1 MDLGLDASGPLA
13 GLAPAAP
20 ATPPAL
26 AAPSFDAAAELRR
39 DLLLLACAFAVLL
52 AWDASGLDLPVSRL
66 FGDASGFRWR
76 DQWLVSDVLHSG
88 ARYAAWALAIVLAI
102 GIWRPLPFARG
113 LTRGER
119 VAWVVATIGCAL
131 LIPLLK
137 LASLTS
143 CPWSLAEFGGTARH
157 VSHWAFG
164 VADGG
169 PGRCFPAGHATA
181 AFCFLPG
188 WFILRRSAP
197 LAARRWLVATLLAG
211 AVLTMVQVMRGAHYV
226 SHSLWTGWCCAVL
239 GVAIVHALRG
249 RALPARTRIA
259 A

>member
-1 MDLGLDASGPLA
+1 MELGLDASPPLA
-13 GLAPAAP
+13 GLAPAP
-20 ATPPAL
+20 AATSPPAVL
-26 AAPSFDAAAELRR
+26 DAGSELRR
-39 DLLLLACAFAVLL
+39 DLLVLALGLVVLV
-52 AWDASGLDLPVSRL
+52 AWDALGLDLPISRL
-66 FGDASGFRWR
+66 FGAASGFPWR
-76 DQWLVSDVLHSG
+76 DHWLFADVLHTG
-88 ARYAAWALAIVLAI
+88 VRYAAWALAIVLAV

-113 LTRGER
+113 LARRER
-119 VAWVVATIGCAL
+119 VAWVVATIGCAVV
-131 LIPLLK
+131 IPTLK

-143 CPWSLAEFGGTARH
+143 CPWSLAEFGGTATH

-188 WFILRRSAP
+188 WYLLRRSAP
-197 LAARRWLVATLLAG
+197 VAARRWLVATLVAG
-211 AVLTMVQVMRGAHYV
+211 AVLTMVQVVRGAHYV

-239 GVAIVHALRG
+239 GAVLVHAIRG
-249 RALPARTRIA
+249 RGPARTKIA

>member
-1 MDLGLDASGPLA
+1 MQVGLDASPPLA
-13 GLAPAAP
+13 GLAPATATVTRTTP
-20 ATPPAL
+20 AIRAG
-26 AAPSFDAAAELRR
+26 AELTR
-39 DLLLLACAFAVLL
+39 DLVVLGVFLLALL
-52 AWDASGLDLPVSRL
+52 AWDAVGLDLPISRL

-76 DQWLVSDVLHSG
+76 DQWFVSDVLHSG

-102 GIWRPLPFARG
+102 GIWRPLPFARA

-119 VAWVVATIGCAL
+119 IAWVVATIGCAL

-143 CPWSLAEFGGTARH
+143 CPWSLAEFGGTAAH

-164 VADGG
+164 VPDGG

-188 WFILRRSAP
+188 WFILRRAAP
-197 LAARRWLVATLLAG
+197 LAARRWLVATLVAG
-211 AVLTMVQVMRGAHYV
+211 GVLTMVQVVRGAHYV

-239 GVAIVHALRG
+239 GVVLVHALRG
-249 RALPARTRIA
+249 RAAVRTRIA